1 MLLTFSRSHSRV
13 VVRVG
18 VSKKV
23 RMWMESEKHHKKLF
37 QKGILHIES
46 TFVSSGHV
54 IVPCN
59 GRGKRIDTQK

>member
-1 MLLTFSRSHSRV
+1 
-13 VVRVG
+13 
-18 VSKKV
+18 
-23 RMWMESEKHHKKLF
+23 MESEKHHKKLF

-59 GRGKRIDTQK
+59 GRGKGLMYKNET